1 MPLLSRWMVKF
12 ALAYLAL
19 GFTLGGLLLANKGVP
34 IHPLLWRLLP
44 AHQEFLINGWMVHL
58 ALGVSFWILPR
69 FAQEPKRGN
78 TQLAWIGWVLL
89 NLGIWGISLSPYL
102 PGWAWMPILGRLFQ
116 AGGGLV
122 FALYAWP
129 RVKPSGS

>member
-58 ALGVSFWILPR
+58 ALGVAFWILPR

>member
-58 ALGVSFWILPR
+58 ALGVAFWILPR

-78 TQLAWIGWVLL
+78 IQLAWIGWVLL

>member
-12 ALAYLAL
+12 ALVYLAL

-34 IHPLLWRLLP
+34 IHPLLWLLLP

-58 ALGVSFWILPR
+58 ALGVAFWILPR
-69 FAQEPKRGN
+69 FAHEPKRGN
-78 TQLAWIGWVLL
+78 TRLAWMGWILL
-89 NLGIWGISLSPYL
+89 NLGIWGISVSPYF
-102 PGWAWMPILGRLFQ
+102 PGWGWMPLLGRLLQ

-122 FALYAWP
+122 FALYAWS
-129 RVKPSGS
+129 RVKPAGV

>member
-34 IHPLLWRLLP
+34 IHPLLWLLLP

-58 ALGVSFWILPR
+58 ALGVAFWILPR

-116 AGGGLV
+116 VGGGLV